1 MELSVNNT
9 SNALSIIERTQQER
23 EEKSEKLASG
33 KRITSAADDADD
45 AAGLQISSRLTSQVN
60 NYQQLS
66 VNAQD
71 QVNLNN
77 VQTGQLSSITESLQ
91 RANVLSIQ
99 SGNPLSDN
107 NAIQG
112 ELDQLTEQIN
122 TLADKAL
129 GNGNFVSGL
138 DANNPQATQ
147 QSIESALATISD
159 NATTLEA
166 ENSTLAAQVSTYE
179 ATQVN
184 VSAARSRIE
193 DTDYGQTSSE
203 QQQVDSQLQAAVLN
217 KKDEE
222 TRKGLLIN
230 QLV

>member
-9 SNALSIIERTQQER
+9 SNALSIIERTQQDR
-23 EEKSEKLASG
+23 EEKNEKLASG
-33 KRITSAADDADD
+33 KSINSAADD

-60 NYQQLS
+60 NDQQLN

-147 QSIESALATISD
+147 QSIESALSTISN
-159 NATTLEA
+159 NATTLGA
-166 ENSTLAAQVSTYE
+166 ENSALAGQVSTYE

-203 QQQVDSQLQAAVLN
+203 QQQVNIQLQASVLN

-222 TRKGLLIN
+222 ARKGLLIN

>member
-33 KRITSAADDADD
+33 KRITSAADDA
-45 AAGLQISSRLTSQVN
+45 AGLQISSRLTSQLN

-159 NATTLEA
+159 NATTLGA